1 MQYMMM
7 KNLLLISATAS
18 VLFSCQQSGQESHD
32 TDGLDSA
39 ALAAITENTYKA
51 HVTHLS
57 SDEFLGRKP
66 FTKGDTLT
74 VEYME
79 KQFKDL
85 GLEPGNGD
93 SYFQEVPLVEI
104 TSQPKNT
111 VLTFQGESGSVTAN
125 HLDDY
130 VIGSR
135 HLKDNIDISES
146 ALVFV
151 GFGIVA
157 PEFDWND
164 YEGLDVKG
172 KTVVAMVSDPGR
184 YDQNLFKADTMTY
197 YGRWKYKY
205 EEAAR
210 QGAAGILLIHETDAA
225 SYGWNVVRSGW
236 SGPQLELVS
245 EDEGASFTPFEG
257 WISNETSQKIFQLAG
272 VSPDIIEEA
281 KKPGFKAVSLNI
293 TTSVGIHNT
302 FRKSTSNNVIAKLEG
317 SKRSDEVIIYTAH
330 WDHLGVGEPVNG
342 DSIYNG
348 AIDNAAGVSALFE
361 IAKAFKAA
369 KVQPERSI
377 VFLAVT
383 AEEEGLLGSA
393 YYAQHPIY
401 PLNKTVANLNMD
413 AFSALGATKDVS
425 IVGIGQTE
433 IEDYVERSAAKF
445 GRVVKGESDP
455 TSGGFYRS
463 DHFNFVKAGVP
474 GLFMGAG
481 TELLSTDTADI
492 ERRREAL
499 AGRYHTVTDEVDENW
514 DFGGIIEDI
523 RLFFDIGYTMSMEST
538 FPNFKA
544 KSEFKELG
552 DNRLGL

>member
-1 MQYMMM
+1 MM
-7 KNLLLISATAS
+7 KQNLLLIPALAS
-18 VLFSCQQSGQESHD
+18 ILFSCQEGTPESHN

-39 ALAAITENTYKA
+39 ALSAITEDTYKT
-51 HVTHLS
+51 HVVKLS

-74 VEYME
+74 VQYIEQ
-79 KQFKDL
+79 QFKDL
-85 GLEPGNGD
+85 GLQPGNGE
-93 SYFQEVPLVEI
+93 SFFQEVPLVEI
-104 TSQPKNT
+104 ASEPKNK
-111 VLTFQGESGSVTAN
+111 VLTFKGASGTVSAN

-135 HLKDNIDISES
+135 RLQDDIDIPES

-157 PEFDWND
+157 PEFNWND

-184 YDQNLFKADTMTY
+184 YDKSLFKADTMTY

-210 QGAAGILLIHETDAA
+210 QGATGILLIHETEAA

-245 EDEGASFTPFEG
+245 EDDGASFAEFEG
-257 WISNETSQKIFQLAG
+257 WISNETSKKLFQLAG
-272 VSPDIIEEA
+272 ISPDVMEEA
-281 KKPGFKAVSLNI
+281 KKPGFKAIPLNV
-293 TTSVGIHNT
+293 TTSVGIRNT

-317 SKRSDEVIIYTAH
+317 SKRPDEVIIYTAH
-330 WDHLGVGEPVNG
+330 WDHLGVGESVDG
-342 DSIYNG
+342 DAIYNG

-361 IAKAFKAA
+361 IAKAFQAA
-369 KVQPERSI
+369 QIKPERSI

-425 IVGIGQTE
+425 VVGIGQTE
-433 IEDYVERSAAKF
+433 IEDYVEKSAAKF
-445 GRVVKGESDP
+445 GRVMKGESDP

-463 DHFNFVKAGVP
+463 DHFNFVKVGVP

-481 TELLSTDTADI
+481 SELLSTDTADI

-523 RLFFDIGYTMSMEST
+523 RLFFDIGYTMSMERT

-544 KSEFKELG
+544 KSEFKEVG
-552 DNRLGL
+552 DKRLGL

>member
-1 MQYMMM
+1 MIMT
-7 KNLLLISATAS
+7 KNLLLISATTT
-18 VLFSCQQSGQESHD
+18 LFLSCQPGGTDSHH
-32 TDGLDSA
+32 TDGLDSI
-39 ALAAITENTYKA
+39 ALAAITEDTYRT
-51 HVTHLS
+51 HVTKLS

-74 VEYME
+74 VQYIEQ
-79 KQFKDL
+79 QFKDL
-85 GLEPGNGD
+85 GLQPGNGD

-104 TSQPKNT
+104 ASEPKNK
-111 VLTFQGESGSVTAN
+111 VLTFKSETGTLSAN
-125 HLDDY
+125 YLDDY

-135 HLKDNIDISES
+135 RLQNDIDVAESE
-146 ALVFV
+146 LVFV

-184 YDQNLFKADTMTY
+184 YDKSLFKADTMTY

-210 QGAAGILLIHETDAA
+210 QGATGILLIHETEAA

-236 SGPQLELVS
+236 SGPQLDLIS
-245 EDEGASFTPFEG
+245 EDNGASFSEFEG
-257 WISNETSQKIFQLAG
+257 WISSETAKKLFQLADI
-272 VSPDIIEEA
+272 SPNVMEEA
-281 KKPGFKAVSLNI
+281 KKPGFKAIPLHVS
-293 TTSVGIHNT
+293 TSVGIHNT
-302 FRKSTSNNVIAKLEG
+302 FRKSTSNNVIAKLKG
-317 SKRSDEVIIYTAH
+317 AKRPDEVIIYTAH
-330 WDHLGVGEPVNG
+330 WDHLGVGEPVDG
-342 DSIYNG
+342 DTIYNG
-348 AIDNAAGVSALFE
+348 AIDNAAGVAALFE
-361 IAKAFKAA
+361 IAKAFQAA
-369 KVQPERSI
+369 KAQPERSI
-377 VFLAVT
+377 IFLAVT
-383 AEEEGLLGSA
+383 SEEEGLLGSA

-425 IVGIGQTE
+425 VVGIGQTE
-433 IEDYVERSAAKF
+433 IEDYVEKSAAKF
-445 GRVVKGESDP
+445 GRVMKGESDP

-481 TELLSTDTADI
+481 SELLSTDTVDI

-514 DFGGIIEDI
+514 DFGGIIADI

-552 DNRLGL
+552 DKRLKGL

>member
-1 MQYMMM
+1 MM
-7 KNLLLISATAS
+7 KNLLLIPALAGI
-18 VLFSCQQSGQESHD
+18 LFSCQERTQDSHN

-39 ALAAITENTYKA
+39 ALSAITEDTYKT
-51 HVTHLS
+51 HVIKLS

-74 VEYME
+74 VQYIEQ
-79 KQFKDL
+79 QFKDL
-85 GLEPGNGD
+85 GLKPGNGE

-104 TSQPKNT
+104 TSEPKHK
-111 VLTFQGESGSVTAN
+111 VLTFTGKPGTVSAN

-135 HLKDNIDISES
+135 RLQGDIDVTESE
-146 ALVFV
+146 LVFV

-184 YDQNLFKADTMTY
+184 YDKSLFKADTMTY

-210 QGAAGILLIHETDAA
+210 QGATGILLIHETEAA

-236 SGPQLELVS
+236 SGPQLEMVT
-245 EDEGASFTPFEG
+245 DDNGASFAEFEG
-257 WISNETSQKIFQLAG
+257 WVSNETAKKLFQLAG
-272 VSPDIIEEA
+272 VSPDIMEDA
-281 KKPGFKAVSLNI
+281 KKPGFKAVPLHV

-317 SKRSDEVIIYTAH
+317 SKRSDETIIYTAH
-330 WDHLGVGEPVNG
+330 WDHLGVGEPVDG
-342 DSIYNG
+342 DAIYNG
-348 AIDNAAGVSALFE
+348 AIDNAAGVAALFE
-361 IAKAFKAA
+361 IAKAFQAA
-369 KVQPERSI
+369 QVKPERSI
-377 VFLAVT
+377 IFLAVT

-413 AFSALGATKDVS
+413 AFSALGATRDVS
-425 IVGIGQTE
+425 VVGIGQTE
-433 IEDYVERSAAKF
+433 IEDYVEKSATKF
-445 GRVVKGESDP
+445 GRVMKGESDP

-481 TELLSTDTADI
+481 NELLSTDTADI
-492 ERRREAL
+492 EHRKEAL

-552 DNRLGL
+552 DKRLGL

>member
-1 MQYMMM
+1 MM
-7 KNLLLISATAS
+7 KNLLLIPALAGI
-18 VLFSCQQSGQESHD
+18 LFSCQERTQDSHN

-39 ALAAITENTYKA
+39 ALSAITEDTYKT
-51 HVTHLS
+51 HVIKLS

-74 VEYME
+74 VQYIEQ
-79 KQFKDL
+79 QFKDL
-85 GLEPGNGD
+85 GLKPGNGE

-104 TSQPKNT
+104 TSEPKHK
-111 VLTFQGESGSVTAN
+111 VLTFTGKSGTVSAN

-135 HLKDNIDISES
+135 RLQGDIDVTESE
-146 ALVFV
+146 LVFV

-184 YDQNLFKADTMTY
+184 YDKSLFKADTMTY

-210 QGAAGILLIHETDAA
+210 QGATGILLIHETEAA

-236 SGPQLELVS
+236 SGPQLEMVT
-245 EDEGASFTPFEG
+245 EDNGASFAEFEG
-257 WISNETSQKIFQLAG
+257 WVSNETAKKLFQLAG
-272 VSPDIIEEA
+272 VSPDIMEDA
-281 KKPGFKAVSLNI
+281 KKPGFKAVPLHV

-317 SKRSDEVIIYTAH
+317 SKRPDETIIYTAH
-330 WDHLGVGEPVNG
+330 WDHLGVGEPVDG
-342 DSIYNG
+342 DAIYNG
-348 AIDNAAGVSALFE
+348 AIDNAAGVAALFE
-361 IAKAFKAA
+361 IAKAFQAA
-369 KVQPERSI
+369 QVKPERSI
-377 VFLAVT
+377 IFLAVT

-413 AFSALGATKDVS
+413 AFSALGATRDVS
-425 IVGIGQTE
+425 VVGIGQTE
-433 IEDYVERSAAKF
+433 IEDYVEKSATKF
-445 GRVVKGESDP
+445 GRVMKGESDP

-481 TELLSTDTADI
+481 NELLSTDTADI
-492 ERRREAL
+492 EHRKEAL

-552 DNRLGL
+552 DKRLGL